1 MIDLYELA
9 AADPELRFS
18 PYCWRIRMALAHK
31 GLHARLLPWHFG
43 DRRLPGGNSAVPVLV
58 DDGEVIAD
66 STDIAFHL
74 EDKYDHGP
82 SLFGGETGEA
92 HARFIIAWTD
102 TVLQPAILPFIAAD
116 VVALVKPDARATF
129 RETREKRLGTTLE
142 KAAAN
147 RAQAVTGLRNLLHP
161 LRKVIETEAY
171 LGGEEPSYADYT
183 VFGAFQWARCVS
195 TFELLSEDD
204 PVHAWRERILEL
216 FDGMAADA
224 KTIAKPAD

>member
-9 AADPELRFS
+9 GADPDIRFS
-18 PYCWRIRMALAHK
+18 PHSWRIRMAIAHK
-31 GLHARLLPWHFG
+31 GLRPRLLPWHFG
-43 DRRLPGGNSAVPVLV
+43 EKRLPGGNTQVPVLV

-102 TVLQPAILPFIAAD
+102 AVLLPTIRPMIAAD
-116 VVALVKPDARATF
+116 MLSLVKPDARPYF

-142 KAAAN
+142 KAASG
-147 RAQAVTGLRNLLHP
+147 RAQALPAFRAMLQP
-161 LRKVIETEAY
+161 LRTVVESEAF

-183 VFGAFQWARCVS
+183 VFGAFQWSRCVS
-195 TFELLSEDD
+195 RFELLAEDD
-204 PVHAWRERILEL
+204 PVYAWRERMLDL
-216 FDGMAADA
+216 FDGMAAGA
-224 KTIAKPAD
+224 KTVCD